1 MLPEIVITKIEENQ
15 PCMENMCVQSGA
27 IRFLSSTSASVESDF
42 TIKYFC
48 TTFSFH
54 LRTRYRRKRK
64 ERKCPIDTS
73 IWIIYYFRWLKGQRK
88 KDNESQGCFCK
99 S

>member
-1 MLPEIVITKIEENQ
+1 MLPEIAIMKIEENQ

-42 TIKYFC
+42 TIKHFC

-54 LRTRYRRKRK
+54 LPT
-64 ERKCPIDTS
+64 
-73 IWIIYYFRWLKGQRK
+73 
-88 KDNESQGCFCK
+88 
-99 S
+99 

>member
-42 TIKYFC
+42 TIKYFLPLFLFIC
-48 TTFSFH
+48 EHDTGE
-54 LRTRYRRKRK
+54 RGRR
-64 ERKCPIDTS
+64 ENILLILS
-73 IWIIYYFRWLKGQRK
+73 YG
-88 KDNESQGCFCK
+88 
-99 S
+99 

>member
-42 TIKYFC
+42 TIKYFLPLF
-48 TTFSFH
+48 FSSPNMIQE
-54 LRTRYRRKRK
+54 K
-64 ERKCPIDTS
+64 EEGEEIS
-73 IWIIYYFRWLKGQRK
+73 Y
-88 KDNESQGCFCK
+88 
-99 S
+99 